1 MRATARWRERKS
13 VVNGKIK
20 ILHSELIG
28 LLEGS
33 MSMQVR
39 TEIRSGFDDS
49 ILWPVIMVYTP
60 IRDRWREDS
69 NDIF

>member
-1 MRATARWRERKS
+1 
-13 VVNGKIK
+13 VVNGKINT
-20 ILHSELIG
+20 LHGELIG

-49 ILWPVIMVYTP
+49 ILWPVIMVCTP
-60 IRDRWREDS
+60 IKGQWIEDAI
-69 NDIF
+69 DIF

>member
-13 VVNGKIK
+13 VVNGKMK

-49 ILWPVIMVYTP
+49 ILWPVIMVTSP
-60 IRDRWREDS
+60 IRSQFRDL
-69 NDIF
+69 I

>member
-20 ILHSELIG
+20 TLHSELIG
-28 LLEGS
+28 LLEES

-60 IRDRWREDS
+60 IRGRWREDS
-69 NDIF
+69 SGIF